1 MLEAVRKKILACGK
15 LCHCFEVLC
24 SGGSRCFGFF
34 GASRVVFVLLRFFIA
49 VFFGFL
55 VETHISGG
63 HSLKAKGTITG
74 DTIAPSLLIV

>member
-1 MLEAVRKKILACGK
+1 M
-15 LCHCFEVLC
+15 FW
-24 SGGSRCFGFF
+24 FF
-34 GASRVVFVLLRFFIA
+34 GGNRVVFVLLRFFTV

-55 VETHISGG
+55 IETHISGG